1 MAYTGKQGGYQGQKQ
16 AYGGGAKKP
25 YVAGAAKPAAQGEQ
39 EFSSEILST
48 FLASKFNDGGTKFYT
63 RVDARTLENLAK
75 VKEGDVINFII
86 TDKVDAKWPA
96 QLRVTPAK

>member
-1 MAYTGKQGGYQGQKQ
+1 MAGYTGKQGGYNQQ
-16 AYGGGAKKP
+16 AAKPAYAAKKP
-25 YVAGAAKPAAQGEQ
+25 QVASGAAKPVGEQ

-48 FLASKFNDGGTKFYT
+48 FLASKFNEGGTKFYT